1 MAKIAISSKE
11 HPAVISK
18 IEIILTSAF
27 FIFCIFGMPN
37 KSTCKIV
44 DFQNKTKRMILFGTI
59 VNVVAVLAGSLLGF
73 FFNSRLPE
81 RIVKII
87 FQAIGLFTIY
97 IGMVMAMKTHQ
108 ILILIFSMV
117 LGAAVGELIDI
128 EKYVNRFSEWL
139 KRKIRS
145 KNETFSEG
153 MITAFLLF
161 CMGSMTILGAFEE
174 GTQAKSDLLIA
185 KSVMD
190 GFSSLALASAL
201 GLGVAFSVIPLIV
214 FQGGLTVLAAW
225 LGNLMP
231 SVVVDEMSA
240 AGGLMLVGLGFSI
253 MEIKKIKV
261 VNMLP
266 ALVFAVVLAYLFLPR

>member
-1 MAKIAISSKE
+1 M
-11 HPAVISK
+11 
-18 IEIILTSAF
+18 L
-27 FIFCIFGMPN
+27 
-37 KSTCKIV
+37 
-44 DFQNKTKRMILFGTI
+44 LLGTI
-59 VNVVAVLAGSLLGF
+59 TNVLTVIAGSLLGYF
-73 FFNSRLPE
+73 FHSKLPG

-97 IGMVMAMKTHQ
+97 IGIVMTMKTEQ

-117 LGAAVGELIDI
+117 IGSALGEWIDLDRYI
-128 EKYVNRFSEWL
+128 NQFSEWV
-139 KRKIRS
+139 KRKLRS
-145 KNETFSEG
+145 KNENFSAG

-174 GTQAKSDLLIA
+174 GTQGNSDLLIA

-201 GLGVAFSVIPLIV
+201 GIGVLFSIVPLFI
-214 FQGGLTVLAAW
+214 FQGGLTLLAIW

-231 SVVVDEMSA
+231 EAVINEMSA
-240 AGGLMLVGLGFSI
+240 AGGLMLIGLGISI
-253 MEIKKIKV
+253 MEIKTIKV

-266 ALVFAVVLAYLFLPR
+266 ALVIAVVMAFIFL

>member
-1 MAKIAISSKE
+1 M
-11 HPAVISK
+11 
-18 IEIILTSAF
+18 L
-27 FIFCIFGMPN
+27 
-37 KSTCKIV
+37 
-44 DFQNKTKRMILFGTI
+44 LFGTI
-59 VNVVAVLAGSLLGF
+59 VNVGTVITGSLLGF
-73 FFNSRLPE
+73 FFHSKLPQ

-97 IGMVMAMKTHQ
+97 IGITMTMKTEQ

-117 LGAAVGELIDI
+117 LGSALGEWIDLD
-128 EKYVNRFSEWL
+128 KYINRFSEWIKAKL
-139 KRKIRS
+139 KS
-145 KNETFSEG
+145 DNETFSEG

-161 CMGSMTILGAFEE
+161 CIGSMTILGAFEE
-174 GTQAKSDLLIA
+174 GTRGNSDLLIA

-201 GLGVAFSVIPLIV
+201 GIGVLFSIIPLFI
-214 FQGGLTVLAAW
+214 FQGGLTLLAIW

-231 SVVVDEMSA
+231 EPVINEMSA
-240 AGGLMLVGLGFSI
+240 AGGLMLIGLGLSI

-266 ALVFAVVLAYLFLPR
+266 ALVIAVILAYIFM

>member
-1 MAKIAISSKE
+1 M
-11 HPAVISK
+11 
-18 IEIILTSAF
+18 L
-27 FIFCIFGMPN
+27 
-37 KSTCKIV
+37 
-44 DFQNKTKRMILFGTI
+44 LLGTI
-59 VNVVAVLAGSLLGF
+59 TNVLTVIAGSLLGYF
-73 FFNSRLPE
+73 FHSKLPA

-97 IGMVMAMKTHQ
+97 IGIVMTMKTQQ

-117 LGAAVGELIDI
+117 IGSALGEWIDLD
-128 EKYVNRFSEWL
+128 KYINRFSEWV
-139 KRKIRS
+139 KRKMRS
-145 KNETFSEG
+145 KNENFSAG

-174 GTQAKSDLLIA
+174 GTQGNSDLLIA

-201 GLGVAFSVIPLIV
+201 GIGVLFSIVPLFI
-214 FQGGLTVLAAW
+214 FQGGLTLLAIW

-231 SVVVDEMSA
+231 EAVINEMSA
-240 AGGLMLVGLGFSI
+240 AGGLMLMGLGISI
-253 MEIKKIKV
+253 MEIKTIKV

-266 ALVFAVVLAYLFLPR
+266 ALVIAVVLAFWFL

>member
-1 MAKIAISSKE
+1 
-11 HPAVISK
+11 
-18 IEIILTSAF
+18 
-27 FIFCIFGMPN
+27 
-37 KSTCKIV
+37 
-44 DFQNKTKRMILFGTI
+44 MILFGTI
-59 VNVVAVLAGSLLGF
+59 VNVATIIAGSLLGYF
-73 FFNSRLPE
+73 FHSKLPP
-81 RIVKII
+81 RIAKII

-97 IGMVMAMKTHQ
+97 IGITMTMKTGQ

-117 LGAAVGELIDI
+117 LGSALGEWIDI
-128 EKYVNRFSEWL
+128 DRHINRLGDWV
-139 KRKIRS
+139 KIKVKS
-145 KNETFSEG
+145 GHETFSEG

-174 GTQAKSDLLIA
+174 GTMSKSDLLIA

-201 GLGVAFSVIPLIV
+201 GIGVIFSIFPLII
-214 FQGGLTVLAAW
+214 FQGGLTLLAAW

-231 SVVVDEMSA
+231 QPVINEMSA
-240 AGGLMLVGLGFSI
+240 VGGLLLVGLGFSI

-266 ALVFAVVLAYLFLPR
+266 ALVFAVILAYIFLPR

>member
-1 MAKIAISSKE
+1 
-11 HPAVISK
+11 
-18 IEIILTSAF
+18 
-27 FIFCIFGMPN
+27 
-37 KSTCKIV
+37 
-44 DFQNKTKRMILFGTI
+44 MILFGTI
-59 VNVVAVLAGSLLGF
+59 VNVITIIAGSLLGYF
-73 FFNSRLPE
+73 FHSRLPQ
-81 RIVKII
+81 RIAKII

-97 IGMVMAMKTHQ
+97 IGITMTMKSHQ

-117 LGAAVGELIDI
+117 LGSAVGEWIDI
-128 EKYVNRFSEWL
+128 DRYIYRFSEWV
-139 KRKIRS
+139 KGKMKS
-145 KNETFSEG
+145 GNETFSEG

-201 GLGVAFSVIPLIV
+201 GLGVAFSVIPLVI
-214 FQGGLTVLAAW
+214 FQGGLTLLASW

-231 SVVVDEMSA
+231 ETVVDEMSA
-240 AGGLMLVGLGFSI
+240 VGGLMLVGLGLSI

-266 ALVFAVVLAYLFLPR
+266 ALVFAVVLAYLFLPK